1 MTIIMLVLL
10 FSAIISFE
18 LPRLLRRDRRR
29 ELMVFSF
36 LLALGFGLC
45 LGQALDLPIPS
56 PARIIAAILRIS
68 Y

>member
-1 MTIIMLVLL
+1 MTIVLLILL
-10 FSAIISFE
+10 FSAIITFE
-18 LPRLLRRDRRR
+18 LPRLLHKDRRR

-36 LLALGFGLC
+36 LLALGFSLC